1 MAEITTPTFP
11 PLPGGNGDINAPS
24 IGIST
29 TITQQQQQHQQ
40 QLDPILQATA
50 HVTHQ
55 GQAKEQSPVVMP
67 VENAPTGSGK
77 PATKTPLTFSYSQMV
92 KRHGTQHHSKNTT
105 KEIWK
110 NIRSARSTIA
120 STPCPPVFIRTNRK
134 HIAAVV
140 FGFSGVRA
148 DLVHK
153 AILDMET
160 GGNYLDFED
169 DRALIHFSTL
179 EKYNEFLERKVE
191 VNDFVFQPQQT
202 LYTTGKPLLIR
213 AHHVANGSNTERQQ
227 YLQSTFDKA
236 GVIRHIDFQ
245 VVQSGSSTMATPIV
259 DFVLDITHP
268 QPDQIWIPRLANIEG
283 INCLFTWSNMGEIC
297 YQCGADDHV
306 KSRCTQQE
314 NYTRAPA
321 IPAPQYSRAFSPTA
335 PKPPKEATAS
345 TNECPSVN
353 YGTSRASTFSSPPSS
368 QLTGEWQTQ
377 GRKSKTAVKRPTQST
392 SSDTEKPP
400 ATDPST
406 KKSKTTHK
414 RNIVKAKAPSTAD
427 QKGKAPKDTK
437 TPSAAA
443 LSFVPKGQ
451 TPDQISLCIKP
462 SPSASPMGEPSKN
475 TEGQDK
481 APAQL
486 QQEQQKP
493 QQPGEGSL
501 DCGANY
507 KESGTQGG
515 QDMAPPATL
524 GNKNPSTEQ
533 DEIDPTPASDMND
546 SANPMDLT

>member
-1 MAEITTPTFP
+1 M
-11 PLPGGNGDINAPS
+11 
-24 IGIST
+24 
-29 TITQQQQQHQQ
+29 
-40 QLDPILQATA
+40 
-50 HVTHQ
+50 
-55 GQAKEQSPVVMP
+55 VMP

-77 PATKTPLTFSYSQMV
+77 PETKATKAPLTFSYSQMV

-134 HIAAVV
+134 LIAAVV

-148 DLVHK
+148 DLVHN

-169 DRALIHFSTL
+169 DRALIHFSTI
-179 EKYNEFLERKVE
+179 EKYNEFLGRKVE

-227 YLQSTFDKA
+227 YLQSIFDKA

-345 TNECPSVN
+345 TSKIPSVN
-353 YGTSRASTFSSPPSS
+353 YGTSRMSTSSSPPSS

-377 GRKSKTAVKRPTQST
+377 GRKSKAAVKRPTQST
-392 SSDTEKPP
+392 SSDTEILP
-400 ATDPST
+400 ATPDPST
-406 KKSKTTHK
+406 KKVKTNHK
-414 RNIVKAKAPSTAD
+414 RNTIKAKAPPPAD
-427 QKGKAPKDTK
+427 QKGKAKDTK
-437 TPSAAA
+437 TSSAAA
-443 LSFVPKGQ
+443 LTFVPKVQ
-451 TPDQISLCIKP
+451 TPEQISTCIKP
-462 SPSASPMGEPSKN
+462 SSSANPMGEPSKS
-475 TEGQDK
+475 TAGQDK
-481 APAQL
+481 APTQL

-493 QQPGEGSL
+493 QQQGEEGP

-515 QDMAPPATL
+515 PDVAPPATQD
-524 GNKNPSTEQ
+524 NENPSTEQ
-533 DEIDPTPASDMND
+533 DEIDLTPASDKND